1 MARHTQI
8 VQNNKFSTSLQ
19 YHKKEMS
26 DEVDFLY
33 ADSHGNYLQTDA
45 MTFDGNGQAFP
56 KFPKYQVCNVF
67 RIS

>member
-1 MARHTQI
+1 M
-8 VQNNKFSTSLQ
+8 Q

-26 DEVDFLY
+26 DDVDFLY
-33 ADSHGNYLQTDA
+33 ANSDENYLQSDT
-45 MTFDGNGQAFP
+45 MTFDGNGQAFL

>member
-1 MARHTQI
+1 
-8 VQNNKFSTSLQ
+8 
-19 YHKKEMS
+19 MS

-33 ADSHGNYLQTDA
+33 ADSDENYQQTDT

-56 KFPKYQVCNVF
+56 KFPKYKVCNVF